1 VVALMSANIDYESG
15 RVTRL
20 DRLPEARTPLTEGD
34 VKEPATLVRIL
45 DGLLRDLAKVL
56 GLWRPRRLDWVDV
69 TLDATGT
76 TLFRFEHRFD
86 GVVRFWVVDW
96 DGAAAHNVRKD
107 TTTDD
112 NTLVLTSTS
121 AGAATIRVE
130 EAG

>member
-1 VVALMSANIDYESG
+1 MSANIDYASG
-15 RVTRL
+15 RVRKL

-34 VKEPATLVRIL
+34 VQEPATLVRIL

-56 GLWRPRRLDWVDV
+56 GLWRPRRFDWTAVP
-69 TLDATGT
+69 LDATGT
-76 TLFRFEHRFD
+76 ATFRLEHRFG

-121 AGAATIRVE
+121 AGTATIRVE

>member
-1 VVALMSANIDYESG
+1 MSANIDYESS
-15 RVTRL
+15 RVTKL

-34 VKEPATLVRIL
+34 VKEPTTLVRIL
-45 DGLLRDLAKVL
+45 DSLLRDLAKVL
-56 GLWRPRRLDWVDV
+56 GLWRPRRLDFVNV
-69 TLDATGT
+69 PLDATGT
-76 TLFRFEHRFD
+76 VTFRFEHRFD

-121 AGAATIRVE
+121 AGTATIRVE
-130 EAG
+130 AAG